1 MHSRF
6 LRSVLVALALAGSY
20 HVSTAAQ
27 SDSTAAAPS
36 AVYLVCQTKDR
47 GQILIFMANF
57 GGFAGA
63 MKQCASFW
71 HGRPVG
77 LLN

>member
-6 LRSVLVALALAGSY
+6 LRSILVALALAGSF
-20 HVSTAAQ
+20 HV
-27 SDSTAAAPS
+27 STAAAPS

-47 GQILIFMANF
+47 GVILIFMENF
-57 GGFAGA
+57 GGFGGA

-71 HGRPVG
+71 KGRPIG
-77 LLN
+77 LMN